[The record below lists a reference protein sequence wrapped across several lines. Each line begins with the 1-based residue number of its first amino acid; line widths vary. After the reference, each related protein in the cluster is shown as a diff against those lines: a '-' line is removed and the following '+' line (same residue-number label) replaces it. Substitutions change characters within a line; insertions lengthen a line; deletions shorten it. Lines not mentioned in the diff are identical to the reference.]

1 LKISLKAEVMLG
13 ENFGVKKIQTINR
26 RMFIIGAAKF
36 IVFTGIIAR
45 LFSLQITENKKY
57 LTLSDKNRLREW
69 KLPPIRGEFIDYFG
83 NVIAG
88 NLKVYQLHVVP
99 EEVENFK
106 YLMVRLKQILSLSD
120 SDFKNILKKK
130 NKQKPWETLI
140 ISKNLTWE
148 QFTKVNYFLH
158 DLTGAKPVLSVSRNY
173 PFNDNYTHVLGYV
186 SEASEKDLLN
196 NDIIKSKHVAGL
208 KVGKTGLEKT
218 FENDLI
224 GTNGI
229 QRYEVNAYGK
239 RISQLDHTD
248 GLNGKTI
255 QLTLDTEIQKLCSTL
270 LKNLAGSISVM
281 DIYTGEIIAMQ
292 SSPSFDPNL
301 FLFGINQDD
310 WQLIRNNP
318 LKPLV
323 NKTLS
328 GLYSPGSTFK
338 PIVALSALENGIID
352 KNFKVNCKGKIE
364 MYGQTY
370 HCWKKKGHGV
380 VNLKSAMKQSC
391 DTYFYE
397 IARKLGVD
405 RLKKTSLKF
414 GLGEKVLNEI
424 FNNEKKGLIPD
435 TKWKKNNLGKGWVI
449 GETLIT
455 GIGQGYTQTT
465 PLQLCQMTAQLA
477 NGGFKIYPKLIID
490 ENSKTAEDI
499 KLIMSNNS
507 KNLTKK
513 NNGLQDA
520 SKLLGF
526 LVNKEHECLFIDPKN
541 IKLVR
546 EAMFASTNELRGTS
560 YSSRIEDPKYQF
572 AGKTGTSQVKRITK
586 AARELDLKTS
596 EIPYNERDHALYIAF
611 GPYKNPRYALSVV
624 IEHGGSGSSTAA
636 PIAKKLFKLIIDRHE
651 LREHA
656 RIKKSIKT

>member
-1 LKISLKAEVMLG
+1 MLG

-26 RMFIIGAAKF
+26 RMFIIGAAKI
-36 IVFTGIIAR
+36 IVFTGIVVR

-69 KLPPIRGEFIDYFG
+69 RLPPIRGEFLDYFG
-83 NVIAG
+83 DVIAG
-88 NLKVYQLHVVP
+88 NFKVYQLHVIP
-99 EEVENFK
+99 EEVEDFK
-106 YLMVRLKQILSLSD
+106 HLMVRLKEIL
-120 SDFKNILKKK
+120 NIGNNEFQKIIKQK
-130 NKQKPWETLI
+130 NKQKSWETLI

-158 DLTGAKPVLSVSRNY
+158 DLVGAKPVLSVSRNY

-186 SEASEKDLLN
+186 SEASEKDILN
-196 NDIIKSKHVAGL
+196 NETIKNKHVPGL

-218 FENDLI
+218 FENELI

-239 RISQLDHTD
+239 RISQLDHTE

-255 QLTLDTEIQKLCSTL
+255 RLTIDTEIQKLCNKL
-270 LKNLAGSISVM
+270 LKGLAGSISVM
-281 DIYTGEIIAMQ
+281 DIYTGEVVAMQ

-323 NKTLS
+323 NKTLT

-338 PIVALSALENGIID
+338 PLVALSALENGIID
-352 KNFKVNCKGKIE
+352 ENFKVNCKGKIE
-364 MYGQTY
+364 MYGQAY

-405 RLKKTSLKF
+405 RLKETSIKF
-414 GLGEKVLNEI
+414 GLGEKVLNEN
-424 FNNEKKGLIPD
+424 FSNEKKGLVPD

-477 NGGFKIYPKLIID
+477 NGGFKIYPKIIVE

-499 KLIMSNNS
+499 RVMMNENRKKLN
-507 KNLTKK
+507 KK
-513 NNGLQDA
+513 DSGLQEA
-520 SKLLGF
+520 TELLG
-526 LVNKEHECLFIDPKN
+526 LLSKKEHKPLFKNTKN
-541 IKLVR
+541 INLIR

-560 YSSRIEDPKYQF
+560 YKSRIEDPKYQF
-572 AGKTGTSQVKRITK
+572 AGKTGTSQVKRITEK
-586 AARELDLKTS
+586 DRELDLKTS

-611 GPYKNPRYALSVV
+611 GPYKNPRYALSIVV
-624 IEHGGSGSSTAA
+624 EHGGSGSSAAA
-636 PIAKKLFKLIIDRHE
+636 PIAKKLFKLIVDRHE
-651 LREHA
+651 LRERA
-656 RIKKSIKT
+656 RNKKDIKI

>member
-1 LKISLKAEVMLG
+1 MIG
-13 ENFGVKKIQTINR
+13 ENIGVKKIQTINR
-26 RMFIIGAAKF
+26 RMFIIGAAKI
-36 IVFTGIIAR
+36 IVFTTIIAR
-45 LFSLQITENKKY
+45 LFSLQITDNKRY

-69 KLPPIRGEFIDYFG
+69 RLPPIRGQFLDHFG

-88 NLKVYQLHVVP
+88 NIKAYQLHVIP

-106 YLMVRLKQILSLSD
+106 YLISRLKDILTLNNNELQ
-120 SDFKNILKKK
+120 KIIKQKKK
-130 NKQKPWETLI
+130 QKSWETLI

-148 QFTKVNYFLH
+148 QFSRVNFFLH
-158 DLTGAKPVLSVSRNY
+158 DLAGAKPVLSVSRNY
-173 PFNDNYTHVLGYV
+173 PFHNIYTHVLGYV
-186 SEASEKDLLN
+186 SEASEKDILN
-196 NDIIKSKHVAGL
+196 NEIIKNKHVPGL

-218 FENDLI
+218 FENELI

-229 QRYEVNAYGK
+229 QRYEVNAYGE
-239 RISQLDHTD
+239 RISQLEHTN
-248 GLNGKTI
+248 GINGKTI
-255 QLTLDTEIQKLCSTL
+255 QLTIDTEIQKLCSDL
-270 LKNLAGSISVM
+270 LQDLAGSISVM

-301 FLFGINQDD
+301 FLFGINHDD
-310 WQLIRNNP
+310 WQLIINNP

-338 PIVALSALENGIID
+338 PMVALSALENGVID
-352 KNFKVNCKGKIE
+352 ENFKVNCKGKIE

-370 HCWKKKGHGV
+370 HCWKKKGHGI

-405 RLKKTSLKF
+405 RLKETSMNF
-414 GLGEKVLNEI
+414 GLGKKVLNET
-424 FNNEKKGLIPD
+424 FSNEKKGLIPD

-465 PLQLCQMTAQLA
+465 PLQLCQMAAQLA
-477 NGGFKIYPKLIID
+477 NGGFKINPKIILDENNKTLEEIKLIID
-490 ENSKTAEDI
+490 K
-499 KLIMSNNS
+499 NS
-507 KNLTKK
+507 KNLIEKDEK
-513 NNGLQDA
+513 LKDA
-520 SKLLGF
+520 SDLLGF
-526 LVNKEHECLFIDPKN
+526 LNKKEYRRLFKNSKN
-541 IKLVR
+541 IKLVQ
-546 EAMFASTNELRGTS
+546 EAMFASTNEVSGTS
-560 YSSRIEDPKYQF
+560 YASRIEDPKYQF

-586 AARELDLKTS
+586 EARELDLKTS

-611 GPYKNPRYALSVV
+611 GPYKNPRYALSIVV
-624 IEHGGSGSSTAA
+624 EHGGSGSSTAA
-636 PIAKKLFKLIIDRHE
+636 PIAKKLFKLIVDRHE
-651 LREHA
+651 IREKV
-656 RIKKSIKT
+656 RVKKTVKI

>member
-1 LKISLKAEVMLG
+1 MLG
-13 ENFGVKKIQTINR
+13 ENFGVQKIQTINR
-26 RMFIIGAAKF
+26 RMFIIGAAKL
-36 IVFTGIIAR
+36 IVFAGIITR
-45 LFSLQITENKKY
+45 LFSLQIKENKKY

-69 KLPPIRGEFIDYFG
+69 RLPPVRGEFLDYFG
-83 NVIAG
+83 NTIAG
-88 NLKVYQLHVVP
+88 NLKIYQLHVIP
-99 EEVENFK
+99 EEVEDFK
-106 YLMVRLKQILSLSD
+106 YLMVRLRQILNLNNNE
-120 SDFKNILKKK
+120 FKKIIKQK

-173 PFNDNYTHVLGYV
+173 PFSEDYTHVLGYV
-186 SEASEKDLLN
+186 SEASEKDILDN
-196 NDIIKSKHVAGL
+196 EMIRNRHVPGL

-218 FENDLI
+218 FENELI
-224 GTNGI
+224 GTNGV
-229 QRYEVNAYGK
+229 QRYEVNAFGK

-255 QLTLDTEIQKLCSTL
+255 QLTIDTEIQKLCNEL
-270 LKNLAGSISVM
+270 LRGLAGSISVM
-281 DIYTGEIIAMQ
+281 DIYTGEIVAMQ

-338 PIVALSALENGIID
+338 PMVALSALENGIID
-352 KNFKVNCKGKIE
+352 ENFKVNCTGKIE

-380 VNLKSAMKQSC
+380 VNLKNAMKQSC

-405 RLKKTSLKF
+405 RLKETSLEF
-414 GLGEKVLNEI
+414 GLGNKVLKETFGI
-424 FNNEKKGLIPD
+424 EKKGLIPD

-465 PLQLCQMTAQLA
+465 PLQLCQMVAQLA
-477 NGGFKIYPKLIID
+477 NGGFKIYPNIVIEK
-490 ENSKTAEDI
+490 NSQTAEQI
-499 KLIMSNNS
+499 KFIMDTNS
-507 KNLTKK
+507 KNLNDKK
-513 NNGLQDA
+513 GGLQEA
-520 SKLLGF
+520 SELLGF
-526 LVNKEHECLFIDPKN
+526 VGKKKYKPLFKNSKN
-541 IKLVR
+541 IRLVR
-546 EAMFASTNELRGTS
+546 EAMFASTNEIRGTS
-560 YSSRIEDPKYQF
+560 YTSRIEDPKYQF

-586 AARELDLKTS
+586 ADRELDLNTS

-611 GPYKNPRYALSVV
+611 GPYKNPRYALSIV

-651 LREHA
+651 FREKA
-656 RIKKSIKT
+656 RNQKFNKI

>member
-1 LKISLKAEVMLG
+1 MLG
-13 ENFGVKKIQTINR
+13 ENFGIKKVQTINR
-26 RMFIIGAAKF
+26 RMFIIGTAKL

-69 KLPPIRGEFIDYFG
+69 RLPPIRGEFLDYFE

-88 NLKVYQLHVVP
+88 NLKVYQLHVIP

-106 YLMVRLKQILSLSD
+106 YLMVRLKGILSINNNE
-120 SDFKNILKKK
+120 FKKIMKQK
-130 NKQKPWETLI
+130 NNQKPWETLI

-148 QFTKVNYFLH
+148 QFTKVNYYLH
-158 DLTGAKPVLSVSRNY
+158 DLVGAKPVLSVSRNY
-173 PFNDNYTHVLGYV
+173 PFNENYTHVLGYV
-186 SEASEKDLLN
+186 SEASEKDILN
-196 NDIIKSKHVAGL
+196 NEIIKNTFVPGL

-218 FENDLI
+218 FENELI
-224 GTNGI
+224 GTNGVE
-229 QRYEVNAYGK
+229 RYEVNAYGK
-239 RISQLDHTD
+239 RISQVDHTD

-255 QLTLDTEIQKLCSTL
+255 QLTIDTEIQKLCNEI
-270 LKNLAGSISVM
+270 LKDMAGSISVM
-281 DIYTGEIIAMQ
+281 DIYTGEIVAMQ

-301 FLFGINQDD
+301 FLFGINHDD

-338 PIVALSALENGIID
+338 PMVALSALENGIID
-352 KNFKVNCKGKIE
+352 ENFKVNCTGKIE

-370 HCWKKKGHGV
+370 HCWKKKGHGIV
-380 VNLKSAMKQSC
+380 DLKSAMKQSC

-405 RLKKTSLKF
+405 RLKETSLKF
-414 GLGEKVLNEI
+414 GLGKKVLGET
-424 FNNEKKGLIPD
+424 FSNEKKGLIPD

-465 PLQLCQMTAQLA
+465 PLQLCLMTAQLA
-477 NGGFKIYPKLIID
+477 NGGFKIYPRIIVE
-490 ENSKTAEDI
+490 ENDKTSEDI
-499 KLIMSNNS
+499 KLLMNKNS
-507 KNLTKK
+507 EYLDKKNDELKETSELLSFIKKEKHERLFKNL
-513 NNGLQDA
+513 
-520 SKLLGF
+520 
-526 LVNKEHECLFIDPKN
+526 KN

-546 EAMFASTNELRGTS
+546 EAMFASTNEIRGTS
-560 YSSRIEDPKYQF
+560 YASRIEDPKYQF

-586 AARELDLKTS
+586 ADRELDLKTLD
-596 EIPYNERDHALYIAF
+596 IPYNERDHALYIAF
-611 GPYKNPRYALSVV
+611 GPYKKPRYALSIV

-651 LREHA
+651 FREQTRA
-656 RIKKSIKT
+656 KKNIKI